1 MSFKDNSLNST
12 NDEDDINLLE
22 KKCIPGNYIYIQI
35 QQNLKLNFVKNFNL
49 ITTVNMCSNV
59 NLLMEKMN

>member
-49 ITTVNMCSNV
+49 ITTVNMGSNV

>member
-49 ITTVNMCSNV
+49 ITTVNMDSNV
-59 NLLMEKMN
+59 NLHMEKMN

>member
-22 KKCIPGNYIYIQI
+22 KKCIPGNYIYI
-35 QQNLKLNFVKNFNL
+35 
-49 ITTVNMCSNV
+49 
-59 NLLMEKMN
+59 